1 MAATIDNAVVAT
13 SSIQVSD
20 IYDNPIISTF
30 VKSNNSLGQ
39 LYNPADLSYTPDFRT
54 TPLVLTATALD
65 PVTHQES
72 IANISNVTWSYQYN
86 SQAGV
91 ISTTDSTQD
100 WYISGTKGEVLNVR
114 ANFTPDSM
122 GATFTALISYTDPDK
137 NTTTTNSVQ
146 TTVTMRNL
154 VKSSIILNTYSPS
167 GYNIVNGLPSSV
179 SLSGDL
185 YTNGTLDNVTHR
197 SNDWFRQDTS
207 VISTSDPDYDARA
220 GLGWAKIT
228 TAYTQATVNSEFG
241 ASVLTS
247 AGMIVAPDD
256 VTNVES
262 YKLLTTPQEG
272 EHNGSVQQGFFTV
285 YNFDSALTIAIQ
297 SLEGTIF
304 KNGTGNKNM
313 KAVVYNTVG
322 EVDPDGTKYNYYW
335 YLYKAGVL
343 DSTFGGSGKKIGK
356 TILVGSDEIDDNS
369 TLIVE
374 MSDT

>member
-1 MAATIDNAVVAT
+1 MAAIIDTGVVAT
-13 SSIQVSD
+13 SSIQIVD
-20 IYDNPIISTF
+20 IFDAPIINTF

-39 LYNPADLSYTPDFRT
+39 LYNPADKTYRPDFRT

-65 PVTHQES
+65 PVTHQET
-72 IANISNVTWSYQYN
+72 IANISKVTWSYQYN
-86 SQAGV
+86 DQAGV
-91 ISTTDSTQD
+91 ISSTDNNQD
-100 WYISGTKGEVLNVR
+100 WYVSGTKGEVLNIK
-114 ANFTPDSM
+114 ANFLPDSL
-122 GATFTALISYTDPDK
+122 GATFTALISYTDPAK
-137 NTTTTNSVQ
+137 NTTSTNSVQ
-146 TTVTMRNL
+146 TTITMRNL

-167 GYNIVNGLPSSV
+167 GYNIVNGLPSAV
-179 SLSGDL
+179 NFTGDL
-185 YTNGTLDNVTHR
+185 YTNGTLDTVTHR

-207 VISTSDPDYDARA
+207 VTSTSNPNYDSRA

-247 AGMIVAPDD
+247 AGIVVSPDD
-256 VTNVES
+256 VINVES
-262 YKLLTTPQEG
+262 YKLITTPQEG
-272 EHNGSVQQGFFTV
+272 EHNGSPQQGFFTA

-313 KAVVYNTVG
+313 KAILYNTVG
-322 EVDPDGTKYNYYW
+322 EVDKDGTKYAYYW

-343 DSTFGGSGKKIGK
+343 DPTFGGTGKKTGK
-356 TILVGSDEIDDNS
+356 SILVSSNEIDDNS

-374 MSDT
+374 VEGT